1 VPYKSFVL
9 SFLADFSPRGICFS
23 HFFGSLFSR
32 AAKRFVSSSR
42 GDFCPRGNMLF
53 APMRISPSFF
63 PALNAFLNGTSAVLI
78 GIGYYFI
85 KSGRRQA
92 HKRIMLAAFVTS
104 TLFLISYL
112 YYHLVLRAG
121 VTHFQGEGMW
131 RPVYFSILISHTF
144 LAVVVV
150 PFILVTLY
158 RALKGKFARHK
169 AIARY
174 TFPIW
179 MYVSVTG
186 VVIFVM
192 LYKIFVR

>member
-1 VPYKSFVL
+1 MAMGPT
-9 SFLADFSPRGICFS
+9 
-23 HFFGSLFSR
+23 
-32 AAKRFVSSSR
+32 
-42 GDFCPRGNMLF
+42 
-53 APMRISPSFF
+53 FF

-78 GIGYYFI
+78 GAGYYCI
-85 KSGRRQA
+85 KSGRRKA
-92 HKRIMLAAFVTS
+92 HKRLMLAAFVTS

-121 VTHFQGEGMW
+121 VTHFKGEGIW
-131 RPVYFSILISHTF
+131 RPIYFAILLSHTF

-150 PFILVTLY
+150 PLILATLY
-158 RALKGKFARHK
+158 RALKGNFARHK

-179 MYVSVTG
+179 LYVSVTG

-192 LYKIFVR
+192 LYKIFAS

>member
-1 VPYKSFVL
+1 
-9 SFLADFSPRGICFS
+9 
-23 HFFGSLFSR
+23 
-32 AAKRFVSSSR
+32 
-42 GDFCPRGNMLF
+42 MQ
-53 APMRISPSFF
+53 ISPSFF
-63 PALNAFLNGTSAVLI
+63 PALNAFLNGSSAVLI
-78 GIGYYFI
+78 GSGYYLI
-85 KSGRRQA
+85 KSGRREA
-92 HKRIMLAAFVTS
+92 HKRMMITAFITS

-121 VTHFQGEGMW
+121 VTHFRGDGLW

-150 PFILVTLY
+150 PFVLVTLH
-158 RALKGKFARHK
+158 RALKGNFARHR

>member
-1 VPYKSFVL
+1 
-9 SFLADFSPRGICFS
+9 
-23 HFFGSLFSR
+23 
-32 AAKRFVSSSR
+32 
-42 GDFCPRGNMLF
+42 MQ
-53 APMRISPSFF
+53 ISPTFF

-78 GIGYYFI
+78 GTGYYFI
-85 KSGRRQA
+85 KSGRRDA
-92 HKRIMLAAFVTS
+92 HKRMMIAAFVTS

-121 VTHFQGEGMW
+121 VTHFQGQGIW
-131 RPVYFSILISHTF
+131 RPVYFSILLSHTF
-144 LAVVVV
+144 LAIVVV
-150 PFILVTLY
+150 PFILITLY
-158 RALKGKFARHK
+158 RALTGKFARHR

-192 LYKIFVR
+192 LYKIFVP

>member
-1 VPYKSFVL
+1 MPL
-9 SFLADFSPRGICFS
+9 GPT
-23 HFFGSLFSR
+23 
-32 AAKRFVSSSR
+32 
-42 GDFCPRGNMLF
+42 
-53 APMRISPSFF
+53 FF

-78 GIGYYFI
+78 GAGYYCI
-85 KSGRRQA
+85 KSGRREA
-92 HKRIMLAAFVTS
+92 HKRLMLTAFVTS

-121 VTHFQGEGMW
+121 VTHFKGEGIL
-131 RPVYFSILISHTF
+131 RPVYFAILLSHTF

-158 RALKGKFARHK
+158 RALKGNFVRHK
-169 AIARY
+169 AIARW

-179 MYVSVTG
+179 LYVSVTG
-186 VVIFVM
+186 VVIYVL

>member
-1 VPYKSFVL
+1 
-9 SFLADFSPRGICFS
+9 
-23 HFFGSLFSR
+23 
-32 AAKRFVSSSR
+32 
-42 GDFCPRGNMLF
+42 MQ
-53 APMRISPSFF
+53 ISPTLF
-63 PALNAFLNGTSAVLI
+63 PALNAFLNGSSAVLI
-78 GIGYYFI
+78 ATGYYFI
-85 KSGRRQA
+85 RTGRRDA
-92 HKRIMLAAFVTS
+92 HKRLMIAAFVTS

-121 VTHFQGEGMW
+121 VTHFQGQGIW

-144 LAVVVV
+144 LAAIVV
-150 PFILVTLY
+150 PFILITLY
-158 RALKGKFARHK
+158 RALTGKFARHR

-192 LYKIFVR
+192 LYKIFVP

>member
-1 VPYKSFVL
+1 
-9 SFLADFSPRGICFS
+9 
-23 HFFGSLFSR
+23 
-32 AAKRFVSSSR
+32 
-42 GDFCPRGNMLF
+42 MQ
-53 APMRISPSFF
+53 ISPTFF

-78 GIGYYFI
+78 GCGYYLI
-85 KSGRRQA
+85 KTGRRDA
-92 HKRIMLAAFVTS
+92 HKRMMLAAFVTS

-121 VTHFQGEGMW
+121 VTHFKGEGLW
-131 RPVYFSILISHTF
+131 RPVYFAILLSHTF

-158 RALKGKFARHK
+158 RALKGNFARHK

-179 MYVSVTG
+179 LYVSVTG

>member
-1 VPYKSFVL
+1 M
-9 SFLADFSPRGICFS
+9 A
-23 HFFGSLFSR
+23 
-32 AAKRFVSSSR
+32 
-42 GDFCPRGNMLF
+42 
-53 APMRISPSFF
+53 ISPTFF
-63 PALNAFLNGTSAVLI
+63 PALNAFLNGTSAILI
-78 GIGYYFI
+78 GTGYYFI
-85 KSGRRQA
+85 KGGRREA
-92 HKRIMLAAFVTS
+92 HKRMMLTAFVTS

-121 VTHFQGEGMW
+121 VTHFKGEGMW
-131 RPVYFSILISHTF
+131 RPVYFAILLSHTF

-158 RALKGKFARHK
+158 RALKGNFVRHK
-169 AIARY
+169 AIARI

-179 MYVSVTG
+179 LYVSVTG

>member
-1 VPYKSFVL
+1 MPTGPV
-9 SFLADFSPRGICFS
+9 
-23 HFFGSLFSR
+23 
-32 AAKRFVSSSR
+32 
-42 GDFCPRGNMLF
+42 
-53 APMRISPSFF
+53 FF

-78 GIGYYFI
+78 GAGYYCI
-85 KSGRRQA
+85 KSGRREA
-92 HKRIMLAAFVTS
+92 HKRFMLTAFVTS

-121 VTHFQGEGMW
+121 VTHFKGEGVW
-131 RPVYFSILISHTF
+131 RPIYFAILLSHTF

-150 PFILVTLY
+150 PFILVTLS
-158 RALKGKFARHK
+158 RALKGNFARHR

-179 MYVSVTG
+179 LYVSVTG

-192 LYKIFVR
+192 LYKIFAR